1 MATDS
6 DALNYP
12 YIRVRDV
19 NWLKRTLLLFPHVV
33 RITPEVD
40 APRDEPEV
48 AEFAR
53 LKGRRGP
60 LLRRARLQT
69 DFVHRA
75 QEELIRTIQQQ
86 IELNPDIF
94 LSTYGQHGTLRESS
108 ALIRE
113 AQSLWDDRTLGRPF
127 QLHGSKLLESL
138 QSFLRTNSLAWE
150 PEDPHGQGY
159 VEMHPRL
166 GEAVMA
172 TLAFACAEN
181 EGLQLV
187 TEFPGIYG
195 RTIRLPKKNLL
206 TSCLSPPPINEPGAA
221 PDAAEFVAEF
231 IVYQRCN
238 PSKLKP
244 ERLQALNQEWQPVAD
259 FREAV
264 EKVAKSIP
272 PGIRDQQTLKS
283 YLNDAADRVFTQWQR
298 DQANLSAYARE
309 LFGEGL
315 LSEPGKALSK
325 VAEKVFGETATGAL
339 VAPDML
345 LGAAA
350 GCAVGLVFHAVNSY
364 RNVSRKEQESP
375 LRYLTMLQ
383 DEGVGFVVSA

>member
-1 MATDS
+1 MATDT

-12 YIRVRDV
+12 YIRIRDV
-19 NWLKRTLLLFPHVV
+19 DWLKRTLLIFPHVV
-33 RITPEVD
+33 RITPKVD

-69 DFVHRA
+69 GFVHKA

-86 IELNPDIF
+86 IELNPDTF
-94 LSTYGQHGTLRESS
+94 LSAYGQHGTLRESS

-138 QSFLRTNSLAWE
+138 QYFLRTNNLAWE
-150 PEDPHGQGY
+150 PENPHGHGY

-206 TSCLSPPPINEPGAA
+206 TSCL
-221 PDAAEFVAEF
+221 FVRE
-231 IVYQRCN
+231 
-238 PSKLKP
+238 SKLHGGKGAP
-244 ERLQALNQEWQPVAD
+244 FTYEGRVRYVRHTGEAPMSVILRLVD
-259 FREAV
+259 
-264 EKVAKSIP
+264 
-272 PGIRDQQTLKS
+272 
-283 YLNDAADRVFTQWQR
+283 
-298 DQANLSAYARE
+298 
-309 LFGEGL
+309 
-315 LSEPGKALSK
+315 
-325 VAEKVFGETATGAL
+325 
-339 VAPDML
+339 
-345 LGAAA
+345 
-350 GCAVGLVFHAVNSY
+350 
-364 RNVSRKEQESP
+364 
-375 LRYLTMLQ
+375 
-383 DEGVGFVVSA
+383 